1 MLKPNIPIIDLKNQ
15 YRAIKSMVD
24 ERVLAVLASGSY
36 ILGAELAAFEREFA
50 FYLKSENCVGV
61 NSGTDA
67 LYLALRACGV
77 KAGDEV
83 ITTPVTFIATAE
95 TIVRTGAKPV
105 FVDIRES
112 DSNMD
117 PDLIEKKITSKT
129 KAILPVHL
137 YGFACDMDKIR
148 RVASAHRLKVIED
161 CAQSVGGY
169 FGDARLGTFSDVGCF
184 SFYPTKNLGAC
195 GDGGALVTNDER
207 IAEETKLLRTHGSVL
222 RGYYDQFGINSRL
235 DEIQA
240 AVLRVKLLYIDRWN
254 KMRRDLAR
262 NYDTLFEGAPH
273 VRVFRALENTT
284 PVYHLYCILVDQREA
299 LQERIAEKGITTMVH
314 YPVPLHLTGA
324 LKHLGHKEG
333 DFPVSENVCR
343 RVLALP
349 LYPELAFQ
357 EQEVIA
363 EHIKQF
369 GRVSDDLA

>member
-1 MLKPNIPIIDLKNQ
+1 MEKRNIPIIDLRNQ

-36 ILGAELAAFEREFA
+36 VLGPEVAAFEREFA
-50 FYLKSENCVGV
+50 FYLKTTQCVGV

-67 LYLALRACGV
+67 LYLALKALGV
-77 KAGDEV
+77 GQGDEV

-95 TIVRTGAKPV
+95 TIVRTGARPV
-105 FVDIRES
+105 FVDVRES
-112 DSNMD
+112 DSNMNA
-117 PDLIEKKITSKT
+117 DLIEKKITPKT
-129 KAILPVHL
+129 KAIMPVHL

-148 RVASAHRLKVIED
+148 AIASAHRLKVVED

-169 FGDARLGTFSDVGCF
+169 YRETRLGSLSDAGCF

-195 GDGGALVTNDER
+195 GDGGAIVTNDER
-207 IAEETKLLRTHGSVL
+207 IAEATRLLRNHGSVL

-240 AVLRVKLLYIDRWN
+240 TVLRVKLLYIDRWN
-254 KMRRDLAR
+254 KMRRDLAK
-262 NYDTLFEGAPH
+262 NYDGLFEGAAHIRP
-273 VRVFRALENTT
+273 FKPLDGTT
-284 PVYHLYCILVDQREA
+284 PVYHLYCVLVDRREA

-314 YPVPLHLTGA
+314 YPAPLHLVGA
-324 LKHLGHKEG
+324 LKYLGHKEG
-333 DFPVSENVCR
+333 DFPVAEALSK

-349 LYPELAFQ
+349 LYPELTFQ
-357 EQEVIA
+357 EQELIA

-369 GRVSDDLA
+369 GRVSDELA